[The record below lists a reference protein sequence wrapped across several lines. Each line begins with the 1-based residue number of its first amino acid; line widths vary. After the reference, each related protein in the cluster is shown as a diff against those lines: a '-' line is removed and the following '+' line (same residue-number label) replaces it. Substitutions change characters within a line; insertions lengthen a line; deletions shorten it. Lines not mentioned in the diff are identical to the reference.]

1 MVLLFNVFLTVSKA
15 NQNVI
20 YDRGNLPNNSK
31 LDITKYSLASLAKA
45 YPWSKAIINIE
56 LDSNCYSEEDN
67 KNVYDFITK
76 EFKDIEFVYSSK
88 RCELQK
94 EWQAL
99 YNVINSDLIFYLGNH
114 DHIFIDSDNSYLKDL
129 VKIAKKYKN
138 STIVTSHFPENIR
151 WAKSGYIE
159 LNETTPRKLN
169 NGYKINDNYLSYEG
183 ICIDSLN
190 IITKSLYYDW
200 FFTGNWGDEVK
211 LPRTDGI
218 GGIDLLKIR
227 NYLGVNL
234 PPQKIIIPYK
244 EQLRHFDGYMHQR
257 ITNDT
262 CPSLTVPDGFF
273 ENKIKVRYGYNDYKK
288 GWVNI
293 NPQNQNYYASDKNGV
308 DDKITLDDLPLF
320 WKEKIIDIDINSNIN
335 EEEMIQYKLQSRLQ
349 MVYSDERYN
358 PYVDDEIQ
366 QKVLDTYL
374 LTHKQYKLA

>member
-20 YDRGNLPNNSK
+20 YDRGNLPSNSK

-56 LDSNCYSEEDN
+56 LDSNCYSKEDN
-67 KNVYDFITK
+67 KNIYDFITK

-88 RCELQK
+88 RCESQK

-99 YNVINSDLIFYLGNH
+99 YDVINSDLIFYLGNH

-129 VKIAKKYKN
+129 VKIAKEYKN
-138 STIVTSHFPENIR
+138 STIITSHFPENIR

-200 FFTGNWGDEVK
+200 FFTGNWGDKVK

-227 NYLGVNL
+227 NHLGVSL
-234 PPQKIIIPYK
+234 PQQKVIIPYK
-244 EQLRHFDGYMHQR
+244 EQLRHYDGYMHQK

-262 CPSLTVPDGFF
+262 CPSLTIPDGFF
-273 ENKIKVRYGYNDYKK
+273 ENKIRVRYGYNDYKK

-320 WKEKIIDIDINSNIN
+320 WKEKIIDVDINSNIN
-335 EEEMIQYKLQSRLQ
+335 EEEMIQHKLQYRLQ